1 MKRSLLALL
10 LALNALPAAALY
22 DGWFDTYFAEA
33 AFDTNRRQNER
44 NYEAWYG
51 KASPAETKPDA
62 SRKNVD
68 RYQSSASITA
78 EIDGQMIQTLRE
90 RLKSTGHYNDQSE
103 AQLRQ
108 LQASGFINQI
118 RAALQSDGYDPNSVA
133 TAMAYMA
140 TVNYGIAA
148 GQDLRQL
155 KAHGLVQQLQQA
167 MTSDG
172 YMQGLG
178 DGDKQ
183 RMADTFYWLASLQM
197 GMYLEA
203 SAAGNQAA
211 LQSLAQ
217 EANGILKALNLSV
230 DKLRNGSNGLELV
243 R

>member
-10 LALNALPAAALY
+10 LVLNALPASALY

-51 KASPAETKPDA
+51 KASSAETKPDA

-68 RYQSSASITA
+68 RYSPSADISA
-78 EIDGQMIQTLRE
+78 EIDAQMIQTLRE
-90 RLKSTGHYNDQSE
+90 RLKSTGNYNDQSE
-103 AQLRQ
+103 ERLRQ

-118 RAALQSDGYDPNSVA
+118 RSALQSDGYEPNSVA

-148 GQDLRQL
+148 GKDLRQL
-155 KAHGLVQQLQQA
+155 KAHGLVRQLQQA

-172 YMQGLG
+172 YMQGLS

-183 RMADTFYWLASLQM
+183 RMADTLYWLGSLQM

-203 SAAGNQAA
+203 SAAGNQEA
-211 LQSLAQ
+211 LQSLAK
-217 EANGILKALNLSV
+217 EANDILKALHLSV
-230 DKLRNGSNGLELV
+230 DKLREGSNGLEIA

>member
-1 MKRSLLALL
+1 
-10 LALNALPAAALY
+10 
-22 DGWFDTYFAEA
+22 
-33 AFDTNRRQNER
+33 
-44 NYEAWYG
+44 
-51 KASPAETKPDA
+51 
-62 SRKNVD
+62 
-68 RYQSSASITA
+68 
-78 EIDGQMIQTLRE
+78 
-90 RLKSTGHYNDQSE
+90 
-103 AQLRQ
+103 
-108 LQASGFINQI
+108 
-118 RAALQSDGYDPNSVA
+118 
-133 TAMAYMA
+133 MAYMA

-155 KAHGLVQQLQQA
+155 KAHGLVKQLQQA

-172 YMQGLG
+172 YMQGLD

-243 R
+243 H